1 MTICCI
7 GSHFFYCMGRTI
19 NTGNLT
25 KQNILAKVSQ
35 ITIFSTYL
43 NLSNSVIQH
52 CIDTGELICSPIR
65 DDEHPTCGF
74 RYDNKG
80 KLKFRD
86 FSGFFWGDCFDIV
99 ALIMSSIY
107 KKQYNVSDKNDFIKI
122 LRHIT
127 FTFKDIFYGQEKD
140 INYINEINN
149 VVADIKHQKPNIEL
163 VIRDWNNND
172 KEYWKQFGITI
183 PFLNIN
189 FIYPIDQYYINR
201 NVNPEPKYYYR
212 EDDPCYAYY
221 LGTDRSGKKNIK
233 LYFPKRDKAYTRFIT
248 NCNHLEGIYNLDRK
262 DYDIIVI
269 TKSTKDRLSI
279 GCTIKYAELLYGG
292 EINKKIGVI
301 NIPHETYRLRQN
313 EYDWLFSKLNDNGL
327 IVSLMDNDRTG
338 KAEAVWLRRNY
349 DIPPIIIPK
358 SFDAKDF
365 AELRTKKTLVD
376 IVSII
381 NRTIT
386 YLEQYER
393 KTYKLARYK
402 EERNNTLPF

>member
-1 MTICCI
+1 
-7 GSHFFYCMGRTI
+7 MGRTI

-43 NLSNSVIQH
+43 NLSNTIIQH

-86 FSGFFWGDCFDIV
+86 FSGFFWGDCFDVV

-149 VVADIKHQKPNIEL
+149 IVADIKHQKPNIEL
-163 VIRDWNNND
+163 VVRDWNDND
-172 KEYWKQFGITI
+172 KEYWKQFGISI

-189 FIYPIDQYYINR
+189 FVYPIDQYYINR

-212 EDDPCYAYY
+212 EDDPCYGYY

-292 EINKKIGVI
+292 GINKKIGVI

-338 KAEAVWLRRNY
+338 KSEAVWLRRNY
-349 DIPPIIIPK
+349 NIPPIIIPK
-358 SFDAKDF
+358 VFNAKDF
-365 AELRTKKTLVD
+365 AELRSRQTLTN
-376 IVSII
+376 IISII

-386 YLEQYER
+386 YLEHYER
-393 KTYKLARYK
+393 KTDKLARDRK
-402 EERNNTLPF
+402 ERNSTLPF